1 MDIVD
6 IREYLVGMPMVEE
19 CQPFGD
25 DNAVYKIGG
34 KVFACISLVHPDVIA
49 LKCDPERAIV
59 LRDSYAA
66 ITPAWHWN
74 KKHWNDLHI
83 SMLQDRII
91 LREIT
96 HSYMTVIKK
105 NVTPK
110 SLRLELL
117 AAAYDANIEDVANE
131 I

>member
-6 IREYLVGMPMVEE
+6 VRDFLITLPMVEE

-25 DNAVYKIGG
+25 DCAVYKIGG
-34 KVFACISLVHPDVIA
+34 KVFACISFAHPDVIA
-49 LKCDPERAIV
+49 LKCDPERAIL
-59 LRDSYAA
+59 LREKHQA

-74 KKHWNDLHI
+74 KKHWNDLQM
-83 SMLQDRII
+83 SSLNDKTII
-91 LREIT
+91 REIR
-96 HSYMTVIKK
+96 HSYVTVINK

-110 SLRLELL
+110 ALRLELQ
-117 AAAYDANIEDVANE
+117 AIASGANIHDTNK